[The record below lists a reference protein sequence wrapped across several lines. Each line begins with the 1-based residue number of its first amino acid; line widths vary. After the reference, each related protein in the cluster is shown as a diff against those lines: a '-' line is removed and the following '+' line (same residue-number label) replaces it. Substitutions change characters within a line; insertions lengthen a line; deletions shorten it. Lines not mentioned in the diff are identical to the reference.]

1 MSKLYSGHQMLAYL
15 TEQEAEDFKA
25 EVLKDGYHDYDEY
38 LDREY
43 PSLFMFIFN
52 AFDLD
57 NSIKGEDYWNNIG
70 EASRDGVDNETAKLE
85 AIAYALSKSIQKAL
99 EKMLSE
105 NEEDA
110 ERISGDELYALMNR
124 EERSNFHDEFE
135 AQREVSFNQYLSA
148 TYTSFHQ
155 FVRSAFLFRE
165 TKQGVKYW
173 NDLSEKYSFDVVYDL
188 FDELNIKVKDGDN

>member
-38 LDREY
+38 LNREY

-52 AFDLD
+52 GFDLE

-85 AIAYALSKSIQKAL
+85 AIAYAVSESVKKAL

-110 ERISGDELYALMNR
+110 ERIPGDELYALMNR

-135 AQREVSFNQYLSA
+135 SQREDLNTYLSESYVSFK
-148 TYTSFHQ
+148 Q
-155 FVRSAFLFRE
+155 FIGSAFLFRN

-173 NDLSEKYSFDVVYDL
+173 HDLSEKYSFDTVYDM
-188 FDELNIKVKDGDN
+188 FEELNIKVKDGDN